1 MIVEWSEGALH
12 DYDDILGYLIQ
23 EFGVRVAQD
32 FQRKL
37 NDRISILTNFPQAG
51 KTEFVGKQSK
61 IDYRSLTCKQYKIV
75 YAQLDDKLVI
85 VSLWNNRRNPAVL
98 RLILKNTA

>member
-12 DYDDILGYLIQ
+12 DYDEILNYLIQ

-32 FQRKL
+32 FQDKL
-37 NDRISILTNFPQAG
+37 NDRISILSNFPQVG
-51 KTEFVGKQSK
+51 KMEFVSK
-61 IDYRSLTCKQYKIV
+61 RLKINYRSLTCKRYKII
-75 YAQLDDKLVI
+75 YAPLDDRLII

-98 RLILKNTA
+98 RLILKNTK